1 MSVIGGKV
9 ATHTL
14 QQVVCSGVDLATGE
28 EHPHAKE
35 QETHQPQQL
44 HYLESAIQASRGRG
58 PPGTGNLKKKWDKR
72 ERVEEEERERRKE
85 KRDEKKKKEI
95 GSMRE

>member
-58 PPGTGNLKKKWDKR
+58 PPGTGNLKKNEIK
-72 ERVEEEERERRKE
+72 EREWR
-85 KRDEKKKKEI
+85 KKKEKE
-95 GSMRE
+95 GKRREMRRRKKR